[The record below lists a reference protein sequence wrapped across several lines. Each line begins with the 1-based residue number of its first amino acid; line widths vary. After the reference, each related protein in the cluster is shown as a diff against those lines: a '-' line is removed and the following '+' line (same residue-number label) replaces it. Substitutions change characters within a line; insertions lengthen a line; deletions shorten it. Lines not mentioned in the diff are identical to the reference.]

1 LRHKQE
7 IYWEKKAVMRQ
18 TIFERYGGFSAVSK
32 VVIRFYD
39 KILDSPV
46 TSQYFSGIDMK
57 RLIDHQTKF
66 FAALMGGP
74 ASYTND
80 HLEKVHVRLGIT
92 EVAFMEALTL
102 MEDTLE
108 EFDFLDEDIQLVQ
121 DEMMNRKNYII
132 AKK

>member
-1 LRHKQE
+1 
-7 IYWEKKAVMRQ
+7 MRQ
-18 TIFERYGGFSAVSK
+18 TIFERYGGFSAVSR
-32 VVIRFYD
+32 VVISFYD

-80 HLEKVHVRLGIT
+80 HLEKVHTRLGIT
-92 EVAFMEALTL
+92 EVAFMEALIL
-102 MEDTLE
+102 MKDTLE
-108 EFDFLDEDIQLVQ
+108 EFDFMDEDIQLVQ
-121 DEMMNRKNYII
+121 DEMMNRKNYIV

>member
-1 LRHKQE
+1 
-7 IYWEKKAVMRQ
+7 MRQ
-18 TIFERYGGFSAVSK
+18 TIFERCGGFTAVSK
-32 VVIRFYD
+32 VVLSFYD
-39 KILDSPV
+39 KVLDSPV
-46 TSQYFSGIDMK
+46 TSPYFSGVDMK

-80 HLEKVHVRLGIT
+80 HLEKVHARLGIT
-92 EVAFMEALTL
+92 ESAFVEAMVL

-108 EFDFLDEDIQLVQ
+108 EFNFHDEDIQQVR

>member
-1 LRHKQE
+1 
-7 IYWEKKAVMRQ
+7 MRQ
-18 TIFERYGGFSAVSK
+18 TIFERYGGFTAVSK
-32 VVIRFYD
+32 VVMGFYD

-46 TSQYFSGIDMK
+46 TSPYFSGVDMK

-80 HLEKVHVRLGIT
+80 HLERVHTRLGIT
-92 EVAFMEALTL
+92 ETAFMEALVL
-102 MEDTLE
+102 MKDTLE
-108 EFDFLDEDIQLVQ
+108 ENNFQDEDIQQVQ
-121 DEMMNRKNYII
+121 DEMMAHKNYIV